1 MNPLTASNPQTKS
14 TNAWWRVAVLV
25 ALIFAFLYL
34 AALREDFQVR
44 MMYGPY
50 HGLEFSGDLPS
61 SVTSELRLKSGGQL
75 AVYNVSDKSAPVLV
89 LWAPSGERQWSR
101 LMVPIQNYKDGSTK
115 ECWLRDLKLRKLSRS
130 EEGFEVDIT
139 CNWEL
144 GGFEGGRIYLDRH
157 YGFKDFKLSW

>member
-1 MNPLTASNPQTKS
+1 MNPLTASSPQAKS
-14 TNAWWRVAVLV
+14 TNAWWWIAVLV
-25 ALIFAFLYL
+25 ALIFALLYL
-34 AALREDFQVR
+34 AALREKFYVR

-61 SVTSELRLKSGGQL
+61 SVASELRLKSGGQL
-75 AVYNVSDKSAPVLV
+75 AVYNVSDKSAPALV

-101 LMVPIQNYKDGSTK
+101 LMVPIQSYKDGSTK
-115 ECWLRDLKLRKLSRS
+115 ECWLRDLKLQKLSRS
-130 EEGFEVDIT
+130 DEGFEVDIT